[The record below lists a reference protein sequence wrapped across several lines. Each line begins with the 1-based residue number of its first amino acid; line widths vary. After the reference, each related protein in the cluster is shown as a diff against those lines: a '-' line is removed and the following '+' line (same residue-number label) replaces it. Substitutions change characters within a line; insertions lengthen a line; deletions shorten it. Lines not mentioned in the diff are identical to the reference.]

1 MTYRNKR
8 LTDLARGQ
16 SCVECG
22 ANDGT
27 TVWAH
32 SNLLEHGKGRGIKAH
47 DAAGMFL
54 CARCHAE
61 LDSGTS
67 MSREEKR
74 DFIMRNIVRT
84 HTRLWDLGLVR
95 VA

>member
-1 MTYRNKR
+1 
-8 LTDLARGQ
+8 
-16 SCVECG
+16 
-22 ANDGT
+22 
-27 TVWAH
+27 
-32 SNLLEHGKGRGIKAH
+32 
-47 DAAGMFL
+47 MFL

-74 DFIMRNIVRT
+74 EFIMRNIVKT

>member
-22 ANDGT
+22 ANDGA

-67 MSREEKR
+67 MNREEKR
-74 DFIMRNIVRT
+74 EFTMRNIVRT
-84 HTRLWDLGLVR
+84 HARLWDLGLVR

>member
-74 DFIMRNIVRT
+74 EFIMRNIVRT
-84 HTRLWDLGLVR
+84 HTRLWDLGLVG